1 MPGQSVRKDSV
12 RKKLNTIP
20 SEFSEKTVLIVDDS
34 IVRGNTSKRIV
45 EMARNAGAKKVFFAS
60 AAPPIIHPNVYGID
74 MPTRS
79 ELIAY
84 DRSEE
89 EIRLELGVD
98 NLVFQELDHML
109 RDVLSFNSTLDGLEA
124 SCFNGSYITGKK

>member
-1 MPGQSVRKDSV
+1 
-12 RKKLNTIP
+12 
-20 SEFSEKTVLIVDDS
+20 
-34 IVRGNTSKRIV
+34 
-45 EMARNAGAKKVFFAS
+45 
-60 AAPPIIHPNVYGID
+60 

-109 RDVLSFNSTLDGLEA
+109 RDVLSFNSMLDGLEA
-124 SCFNGSYITGKK
+124 SCFNGTTLLEEVIKVTFLVNENL

>member
-1 MPGQSVRKDSV
+1 
-12 RKKLNTIP
+12 
-20 SEFSEKTVLIVDDS
+20 
-34 IVRGNTSKRIV
+34 
-45 EMARNAGAKKVFFAS
+45 MAREAGAKS
-60 AAPPIIHPNVYGID
+60 YLRLRISPIRFSNVYGID

-109 RDVLSFNSTLDGLEA
+109 RDVLSFNS
-124 SCFNGSYITGKK
+124 C

>member
-1 MPGQSVRKDSV
+1 
-12 RKKLNTIP
+12 
-20 SEFSEKTVLIVDDS
+20 
-34 IVRGNTSKRIV
+34 
-45 EMARNAGAKKVFFAS
+45 MAREAGAKKVTFAS
-60 AAPPIIHPNVYGID
+60 ASPHIRFSNVYGID

-109 RDVLSFNSTLDGLEA
+109 RDVLSFNSSLDGLEA
-124 SCFNGSYITGKK
+124 SCFDGNYITGRD